1 MNHFLR
7 PYKSVGVFVLAGLGT
22 GLVAGPPGLQ
32 AQSTQVFDLLQGTSP
47 LLLHSNSQGYLGAYV
62 EDVDADKAQAL
73 KLKEVRGAVITLIDH
88 DAPAGQSGL
97 HVNDVVLQLNGQ
109 NVEGA
114 EQLRRMLR
122 EIPPGRK
129 VSLEFSRDGNL
140 QTTSVELADRRAME
154 KDVWNKLGTQSD
166 TMAPTPGM
174 GVLAGGGDGSL
185 PGMFHMPIF
194 GGTLNVGAMV
204 EPLTGQMAEYLGV
217 PNGLM
222 VKQVAHKSEASAAG
236 FKAFDV
242 ILKVGSD
249 AVTTLSDWDR
259 ALRANQGKP
268 VQVTILRD
276 RKQQT
281 LTLQVD
287 SKHKTGALEL
297 EPLVPAGDC
306 AEVAELDPDMEQ
318 AFGSSDQE
326 AAKLLMDQAQGMKD
340 LARELSNQALVNS
353 DTLKLDGL
361 KLDDFKIDPKQMDEL
376 RQQMDQFQ
384 KNFKAEDFKVDPALA
399 EQMRKQAEALRDQI
413 QSGDFTKDFKNLP
426 KGLNL
431 DDFKVDPKQ
440 MEEMKQQME
449 QFQKNFKAEDFKV
462 DPALAEQLRK
472 QAEALRD
479 QLKLQNFK
487 PEDFQIDQKQLEEMK
502 RQMDQFHDMMPPQE
516 APGVGVS
523 GPPV

>member
-22 GLVAGPPGLQ
+22 GLLTGPPGAG
-32 AQSTQVFDLLQGTSP
+32 AQSTQIGELLEGTNP
-47 LLLHSNSQGYLGAYV
+47 LLLHTSSSQGYLGAYV
-62 EDVDADKAQAL
+62 EDVDQDKAQTL

-122 EIPPGRK
+122 EIPPGHK
-129 VSLEFSRDGNL
+129 VSLEFSRDGNV

-154 KDVWNKLGTQSD
+154 KDVWNKLGKQSD
-166 TMAPTPGM
+166 SYSPTPGM

-242 ILKVGSD
+242 ILKVGPD

-287 SKHKTGALEL
+287 SKHKTGTLQMQ
-297 EPLVPAGDC
+297 VPAGDS
-306 AEVAELDPDMEQ
+306 VP
-318 AFGSSDQE
+318 
-326 AAKLLMDQAQGMKD
+326 AA
-340 LARELSNQALVNS
+340 
-353 DTLKLDGL
+353 
-361 KLDDFKIDPKQMDEL
+361 
-376 RQQMDQFQ
+376 QQ
-384 KNFKAEDFKVDPALA
+384 NPETAKAG
-399 EQMRKQAEALRDQI
+399 RD
-413 QSGDFTKDFKNLP
+413 
-426 KGLNL
+426 
-431 DDFKVDPKQ
+431 
-440 MEEMKQQME
+440 
-449 QFQKNFKAEDFKV
+449 A
-462 DPALAEQLRK
+462 
-472 QAEALRD
+472 
-479 QLKLQNFK
+479 
-487 PEDFQIDQKQLEEMK
+487 
-502 RQMDQFHDMMPPQE
+502 
-516 APGVGVS
+516 GVS